1 MRDSLRR
8 VPLLVWL
15 LTGLHVALMVA
26 FAFLYPPY
34 TQFDEAQHVDGVLA
48 VAVNHTWPAPG
59 KRVLSQA
66 VVLTADAD
74 IKGEDHKPFS
84 DDPTTPRSQRRSFA
98 SLDAQKPADNPDL
111 LNQMVQHPP
120 GFYGLAAGALKL
132 VPGSNG
138 WAYDQTVLFL
148 RLLCALLVAPVP
160 LLAYAF
166 VRVVGGT
173 TRVGTTAAALPL
185 LAPQLERVGASVNND
200 SLLILTTSVCTV
212 LLARVMRDDLRWRT
226 AVWLGV
232 ALGIALFTKGFAL
245 VLIPCVALAY
255 LVKRRWLLGLGSLAV
270 AFVLGGWWWLHN
282 LVSYGRIQPDGIPGL
297 RARILGPPRPD
308 LPFSVGDFLWGAYLR
323 LSVRFWGSLGINYA
337 APETFPKVLTHVF
350 AAASL
355 VLLVAGVLR
364 LRRLRGVLV
373 VSAVLPFLGTLAIV
387 VAGIWGTYSYSR
399 AFGGAQGR
407 YLFGVMAALSAV
419 VALGLHALLPR
430 RAVVHRVAPVAVVAL
445 GLLLQLDAVRYVL
458 RVNWLPAPGAPHR
471 LQTALD
477 GIRAFSP
484 VSGGVPVGVMW
495 LTAAVGA
502 AVVAAAVLSLRSAE
516 GELELGQEVL
526 VGDGHVAGDHVP
538 LDDLEHHDLGALDGV
553 GQGDPVVDGGGL
565 GVQDPGP
572 VEEGGQQ
579 VP

>member
-15 LTGLHVALMVA
+15 LTALHVALMVA

-34 TQFDEAQHVDGVLA
+34 TQFDEAQHVDGVVA
-48 VAVNHTWPAPG
+48 VAYNHTWPAPG

-66 VVLTADAD
+66 IVLTADAD

-138 WAYDQTVLFL
+138 WAYDKTVLFL

-166 VRVVGGT
+166 VRVVGGAA
-173 TRVGTTAAALPL
+173 RVGTTAAALPL

-200 SLLILTTSVCTV
+200 SLLILATSVCTV

-245 VLIPCVALAY
+245 VLIPCVAVAY

-282 LVSYGRIQPDGIPGL
+282 LVVYGRIQPDGIPGL
-297 RARILGPPRPD
+297 RARILGPATPD
-308 LPFSVGDFLWGAYLR
+308 KPLSLGDFLWGTYLR

-337 APETFPKVLTHVF
+337 APETFPKVLTHVL
-350 AAASL
+350 AALSL
-355 VLLVAGVLR
+355 VLLVAAFVR
-364 LRRLRGVLV
+364 WRPLRGTLA
-373 VSAVLPFLGTLAIV
+373 VSALLPFLGTLAIV

-419 VALGLHALLPR
+419 AALGLHALLAR
-430 RAVVHRVAPVAVVAL
+430 RAVLHRVAPVAVVAL
-445 GLLLQLDAVRYVL
+445 ALLLQADAVRYVL
-458 RVNWLPAPGAPHR
+458 RVNWLPGPSAPHR

-484 VSGGVPVGVMW
+484 VTGGV
-495 LTAAVGA
+495 AVGSLWTVVVVAA
-502 AVVAAAVLSLRSAE
+502 AVVAAAALSLRSAE
-516 GELELGQEVL
+516 GDLEVVEEGL
-526 VGDGHVAGDHVP
+526 VRDRDVAGDHVA
-538 LDDLEHHDLGALDGV
+538 LDDLQHDDLGPLDGAGEAV
-553 GQGDPVVDGGGL
+553 GADGRGL
-565 GVQDPGP
+565 GVQDPGA

>member
-1 MRDSLRR
+1 MRQHLRS

-15 LTGLHVALMVA
+15 LTALHVALMMA

-34 TQFDEAQHVDGVLA
+34 TQFDEAQHVDGVVA
-48 VAVNHTWPAPG
+48 VAYNHTWPAPG

-66 VVLTADAD
+66 VVVTADAD

-84 DDPTTPRSQRRSFA
+84 DDPTTPRAQRRSFA
-98 SLDAQKPADNPDL
+98 SLGAEKAADNPDL

-132 VPGSNG
+132 VPGSDG
-138 WAYDQTVLFL
+138 WAYDKTVLFL

-166 VRVVGGT
+166 VRVVGGA
-173 TRVGTTAAALPL
+173 TRVATTAAALPL

-212 LLARVMRDDLRWRT
+212 LLARVARGDLRWRT
-226 AVWLGV
+226 AVWLGA

-255 LVKRRWLLGLGSLAV
+255 LVKRRWLVGLASLAV

-282 LVSYGRIQPDGIPGL
+282 LVAYGRIQPDGIPGL
-297 RARILGPPRPD
+297 RARILGPATPDRP
-308 LPFSVGDFLWGAYLR
+308 LSLVDFVWGAYLR

-337 APETFPKVLTHVF
+337 PPETFPKALTHVL
-350 AAASL
+350 AALSL
-355 VLLVAGVLR
+355 VLVVAALVRWRG
-364 LRRLRGVLV
+364 LRGTLV
-373 VSAVLPFLGTLAIV
+373 QAAVLPFLGTLAIV

-407 YLFGVMAALSAV
+407 YLYGTMAALSGVA
-419 VALGLHALLPR
+419 ALGLHALLPR
-430 RAVVHRVAPVAVVAL
+430 RAALHRAAPVVVVGLA
-445 GLLLQLDAVRYVL
+445 LLLELDAVRYVL
-458 RVNWLPAPGAPHR
+458 RVNWLPGPSAPHR

-477 GIRAFSP
+477 GVRAFSP
-484 VSGGVPVGVMW
+484 VAGGVAVGTFW
-495 LTAAVGA
+495 LTAAVA
-502 AVVAAAVLSLRSAE
+502 AAVVVAAALSLRSAE
-516 GELELGQEVL
+516 GGLEVVQEGL
-526 VGDGHVAGDHVP
+526 VRDRDVARDHVA
-538 LDDLEHHDLGALDGV
+538 LDDLEHDDLRALDGPGEAV
-553 GQGDPVVDGGGL
+553 GADGRGL